1 MTTTANQIAAAKARL
16 IEMLGASP
24 VIYGDVKSVAK
35 SGMSRKLSFYCVVD
49 GEIQRV
55 TYEIALILGLKHED
69 GALTKKGCG
78 MDMVFAVIYDLSV
91 TLYDE
96 EYKIKSRSL

>member
-1 MTTTANQIAAAKARL
+1 MTTIQINAAKARL
-16 IEMLGASP
+16 IEMLGDSP

-35 SGMSRKLSFYCVVD
+35 SGMSRKIAFYCVVN
-49 GEIQRV
+49 GEIQRI
-55 TYEIALILGLKHED
+55 TYEIALVLGLKHED

-91 TLYDE
+91 SLYDAP
-96 EYKIKSRSL
+96 YKIKNRSL

>member
-1 MTTTANQIAAAKARL
+1 MTTANQIAAAKARL
-16 IEMLGASP
+16 IELLGTSP

-35 SGMSRKLSFYCVVD
+35 SGMSRKIAFYCVVD
-49 GEIQRV
+49 GKIQRV

-69 GALTKKGCG
+69 GTLIKKGCG
-78 MDMVFAVIYDLSV
+78 MDMVFSVIYDLSV

-96 EYKIKSRSL
+96 PYKIKNRSL

>member
-16 IEMLGASP
+16 IEMLGNSP

-35 SGMSRKLSFYCVVD
+35 SGMFRKIAFYCVVE
-49 GEIQRV
+49 GEIQRI
-55 TYEIALILGLKHED
+55 TYEVALVLGLKHED
-69 GALTKKGCG
+69 GCLAKKGCG

-91 TLYDE
+91 ALYDAP
-96 EYKIKSRSL
+96 YKIKNRSL